1 MTDTPIFNCISMLAQ
16 AVGLGITRHMSELLD
31 LMLATGL
38 SEPMCQSLTDIAT
51 HIPPSLPVIQGIL
64 RHFNYWKSPFN
75 IYGILTGDFFF

>member
-1 MTDTPIFNCISMLAQ
+1 MIHFLNSKNRTATDTPIFNCISMLAQ
-16 AVGLGITRHMSELLD
+16 AMGLGITRHMSELLD

-64 RHFNYWKSPFN
+64 R
-75 IYGILTGDFFF
+75 L